1 MKSGLRK
8 LRIPLLYF
16 ESLKGFDFQKLIIC
30 KLMSILV
37 TKFSYQDKTS
47 KMKINF
53 KKKIVL
59 PVLAAGV
66 FFIGTS
72 FKDDFF
78 EIAKQIEIF
87 TEVFKTVNMNYVD
100 QTNPGQIMDKA
111 IKSMLADLDPYTN
124 YFNEQDVVKFKINA
138 TGEYT
143 GIGALITRKNGRLI
157 ILEPYKN
164 YPADKAGLKAGDEII
179 QIGDVNL
186 IDFKEEASQLLK
198 GGKNAKISIQYKRQ
212 GKIATT
218 EIILEEVEIKAVPF
232 FGKVD
237 SKTGYIVLTQFN
249 RKASSETKEALE
261 TLKKEGAEK
270 IILDL
275 RGNPGGL
282 LSEAVNICNLFVPKN
297 EIIVTTKSKIEQ
309 HNNAYKTNF
318 EPIDLEIPLVIL
330 VDGKSAS
337 ASEIVAGALQDLDR
351 AVVLGS
357 RSFGKGLVQRPI
369 DLVYGTQVKVTIS
382 RYYTPSGRCI
392 QSLDYGHKD
401 ENGKA
406 IRTDAKNYNAFKTRG
421 GRTVYDGG
429 GILPDVVSE
438 ETKLSAIS
446 EALQQND
453 AIFNFATNYYFRNP
467 SLGEKT
473 PVITDLDYAEFKQ
486 FLKKENFSLDT
497 ETQKAL
503 KKAFEVAQ
511 KEGIDES
518 IKTDYNLL
526 MASVQKSQEV
536 QITKYQKE
544 IKNLILD
551 ELILR
556 YQYREGLYQYY
567 VKSNSE
573 IKKAASI
580 LNNSV
585 EYKKILL
592 QK

>member
-1 MKSGLRK
+1 M
-8 LRIPLLYF
+8 
-16 ESLKGFDFQKLIIC
+16 Q
-30 KLMSILV
+30 
-37 TKFSYQDKTS
+37 
-47 KMKINF
+47 INF
-53 KKKIVL
+53 KKRFLL
-59 PVLAAGV
+59 PVIATGI

-100 QTNPGQIMDKA
+100 QTNPGQMMDKA
-111 IKSMLADLDPYTN
+111 IKTMLADLDPYTN

-143 GIGALITRKNGRLI
+143 GIGALISRKEGRLI
-157 ILEPYKN
+157 VKEPYQN

-179 QIGDVNL
+179 QIGEVNL
-186 IDFKEEASQLLK
+186 IDFKEDASTLLK
-198 GGKNAKISIQYKRQ
+198 GGKNAKIAIKYLRQ
-212 GKIATT
+212 GKTLSTQIV
-218 EIILEEVEIKAVPF
+218 LEEVEVKAVPF

-237 SKTGYIVLTQFN
+237 DKTGYIVLSQFN
-249 RKASSETKEALE
+249 RKASSETKAALE
-261 TLKKEGAEK
+261 SLKKEGVEK

-282 LSEAVNICNLFVPKN
+282 LHEAVNICNLFVPKN

-309 HNNAYKTNF
+309 HNNVYKTLS
-318 EPIDLEIPLVIL
+318 EPLYLEIPLVIL

-351 AVVLGS
+351 AVVIGS

-392 QSLDYGHKD
+392 QSLDYGYKD
-401 ENGKA
+401 ANGKA
-406 IRTDAKNYNAFKTRG
+406 LRTDEKNYTAFKTKK

-429 GILPDVVSE
+429 GILPDIVLE
-438 ETKLSAIS
+438 ESNLSSITDV
-446 EALQQND
+446 LQQND
-453 AIFNFATNYYFRNP
+453 AIFNFATEFYYKNP
-467 SLGEKT
+467 SLGDKI
-473 PVITDLDYAEFKQ
+473 PVLTDVDYTVFKQ
-486 FLKKENFSLDT
+486 YLKKEGFAMDT

-503 KKAFEVAQ
+503 KKAYELA
-511 KEGIDES
+511 KKGGIDSS
-518 IKTDYNLL
+518 IKLEYNQL
-526 MASVQKSQEV
+526 ANAIQKSEE
-536 QITKYQKE
+536 TLLDKHQKE

-556 YQYREGLYQYY
+556 YQYRVGLYQYY
-567 VKSNSE
+567 LKSNTE
-573 IKKAASI
+573 IKKATSI
-580 LNNSV
+580 LNNSQ

-592 QK
+592 LK